1 MAFASEEIDRLAALS
16 RLALTDE
23 ERRQLGPQL
32 ERILDYVETLRAV
45 PTTDV
50 PPTTH
55 TLDAG
60 AALRDDEPRPS
71 LAREDALANA
81 PDADRAAGLFTVPRV
96 IGG

>member
-1 MAFASEEIDRLAALS
+1 MAFASDEIDRLAALS

-32 ERILDYVETLRAV
+32 ERILDYVETLRTV

-55 TLDAG
+55 TLDAE

-81 PDADRAAGLFTVPRV
+81 PGACREAGFFTVPRV